1 MGREQK
7 EPMRFEIQA
16 ARCRAEFIAAGF
28 PTDANGTAKEVQKSM
43 QAQRGEMQLFE
54 LLGRTIKDLERIEDD
69 PKTLNFVAR
78 RLGNIV
84 KHMKDLRDDLQPRG
98 GANGS
103 AYAPSADERF
113 HPRM

>member
-1 MGREQK
+1 MQPPRS
-7 EPMRFEIQA
+7 EI
-16 ARCRAEFIAAGF
+16 
-28 PTDANGTAKEVQKSM
+28 
-43 QAQRGEMQLFE
+43 QLFE
-54 LLGRTIKDLERIEDD
+54 LLSRTIKELERIEDD

-103 AYAPSADERF
+103 SSHAGTEDWSQ
-113 HPRM
+113 PRPGPAR